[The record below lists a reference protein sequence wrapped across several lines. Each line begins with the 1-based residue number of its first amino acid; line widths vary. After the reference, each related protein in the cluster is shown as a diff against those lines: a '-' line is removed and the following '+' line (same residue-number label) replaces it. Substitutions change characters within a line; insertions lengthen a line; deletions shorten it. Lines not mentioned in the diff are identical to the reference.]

1 MSVVIGIYGQMTLNI
16 QIMYFICI
24 YVCNFI
30 INCLSDSSSSV
41 EFHSGSPF
49 NSIPEETGKDIQEG
63 LYRRGLFYPQTF
75 TRLKLCLALNG
86 FLL

>member
-1 MSVVIGIYGQMTLNI
+1 MYVTLLLI
-16 QIMYFICI
+16 VFQILVHLLSSIL
-24 YVCNFI
+24 VLHLI
-30 INCLSDSSSSV
+30 INCLSDSNSSV